1 MRSVEHDRATGA
13 VRELRAASGL
23 SQRAFAELVGTSG
36 PTVAAYEAGSK
47 EPRLSTLERMAANLD
62 WHVEIR
68 LLPARGSAQRARRER
83 RSLALAAATA
93 RVVVREFPRAER
105 VARKNLARMERVVGD
120 NQASAWIDEWR
131 ALLDQGPSAVE
142 AMLLNRSPHGHDMR
156 QMTPFAGL
164 LTDEAREAALAVADA
179 TTDLDRVP

>member
-62 WHVEIR
+62 WQVEIR
-68 LLPARGSAQRARRER
+68 LLPARGSAQRARRAR

-105 VARKNLARMERVVGD
+105 VAHENLARMEAVVGD
-120 NQASAWIDEWR
+120 NRARAWISEWR
-131 ALLDQGPSAVE
+131 VLLGQGPRAVQ
-142 AMLLNRSPHGHDMR
+142 AMLLDRSPHGHDMR